1 VTPRDRGEPLG
12 HVNGLPVYKRLER
25 KTPLGSR
32 QPKPRSPSKS
42 KALRSS
48 EKLLKDSTVIVKQR
62 SRGVC
67 ERCLAAEAVQIHHRC
82 PRGAGGSAHRPEV
95 NLPANL
101 IDLCRS
107 CHELVESRREEAYV
121 LGLLVHR
128 AQRPAEVPVTVGLP
142 PFTHRFLLDDDGGK
156 TVYEEAA
163 A

>member
-1 VTPRDRGEPLG
+1 MKDRGEPIG
-12 HVNGLPVYKRLER
+12 ERNGIPVYKRPQR

-32 QPKPRSPSKS
+32 EPKPRPASRKSP
-42 KALRSS
+42 ALRAS
-48 EKLLKDSTVIVKQR
+48 EKLLKASQQIVRRR

-67 ERCLAAEAVQIHHRC
+67 ERCLQAEAVQIHHRQ

-101 IDLCRS
+101 IDLCVS
-107 CHELVESRREEAYV
+107 CHALTESRRDEAYL

-128 AQRPAEVPVTVGLP
+128 GQRPADVPVSVGLP
-142 PFTHRFLLDDDGGK
+142 PLTHRFLLDDDGGK

-163 A
+163 